1 MEDTVQVIALN
12 DPIKLV
18 GKVFTGS
25 YAGASSYVTAV
36 QNELTAAQ
44 IPFIP
49 YKICGIYYDDPEVTP
64 AAEQRS
70 FQGVVTEGN
79 ADLSATSLTAIDMA
93 GLFLYTKITGD
104 PMQAIMKGYGD
115 LFAYIQAHQ
124 AKLKSNAGYQILTFS
139 EGLVTTE
146 IYMEISED

>member
-1 MEDTVQVIALN
+1 MEDTVKVIEVKN
-12 DPIKLV
+12 PIRV
-18 GKVFTGS
+18 IGKVFTGS

-49 YKICGIYYDDPEVTP
+49 YKICGIYYDDPQVTP

-70 FQGVVTEGN
+70 FQGVVSEGN
-79 ADLSATSLTAIDMA
+79 TDLSATSLTAIDMA
-93 GLFLYTKITGD
+93 GLFLYTKVTGD
-104 PMQAIMKGYGD
+104 PMQAVMKGYGD

-124 AKLKSNAGYQILTFS
+124 TKLKSNAGYQILTFT
-139 EGLVTTE
+139 EGQVVTE
-146 IYMEISED
+146 IYMEI

>member
-1 MEDTVQVIALN
+1 MEDTVQIIAISN
-12 DPIKLV
+12 PIKLI

-25 YAGASSYVTAV
+25 YSGASSYVTAV
-36 QNELTAAQ
+36 QNELTSAQ

-49 YKICGIYYDDPEVTP
+49 YKICGIYYDNPEVTP
-64 AAEQRS
+64 ADEQRS
-70 FQGVVTEGN
+70 FHGVVTEGN
-79 ADLSATSLTAIDMA
+79 TDLSETSLTAIDMM
-93 GLFLYTKITGD
+93 GTFLYTKVTGD

-124 AKLKSNAGYQILTFS
+124 TKLKSNAGYQILTFS
-139 EGLVTTE
+139 EGLITTE

>member
-1 MEDTVQVIALN
+1 MEGTVQIITIG
-12 DPIKLV
+12 DPIKLI

-25 YAGASSYVTAV
+25 YSDASLYITAV
-36 QNELTAAQ
+36 QNELTSAE

-79 ADLSATSLTAIDMA
+79 TDLSVTSLIAVDMA
-93 GLFLYTKITGD
+93 GTFLYTKVTGD
-104 PMQAIMKGYGD
+104 PMQSIMKGYGD

-124 AKLKSNAGYQILTFS
+124 TQLKSNAGYQVLTFT
-139 EGLVTTE
+139 EGQVITE
-146 IYMEISED
+146 IYMEIQ

>member
-1 MEDTVQVIALN
+1 MEGTVQIMTLN

-18 GKVFTGS
+18 GKAFTGS
-25 YAGASSYVTAV
+25 YSDASLYVTAV

-49 YKICGIYYDDPEVTP
+49 YKISGIYYDDPQVTP

-79 ADLSATSLTAIDMA
+79 TDLSATSLTAIDI
-93 GLFLYTKITGD
+93 GGQFLYTKVTGD
-104 PMQAIMKGYGD
+104 PMQSIMKGYGD

-124 AKLKSNAGYQILTFS
+124 IQLKSNAGYQILTFT
-139 EGLVTTE
+139 EGQVITE
-146 IYMEISED
+146 IYMEL

>member
-1 MEDTVQVIALN
+1 MEDKVQVITVN
-12 DPIKLV
+12 NPIKLI

-44 IPFIP
+44 IAFIP

-64 AAEQRS
+64 AAGQRS
-70 FQGVVTEGN
+70 FQGVVSEGN
-79 ADLSATSLTAIDMA
+79 VDLSATSLSAIDMA
-93 GLFLYTKITGD
+93 GTFLYTKVTGD
-104 PMQAIMKGYGD
+104 PMQAIMEGYGD

-124 AKLKSNAGYQILTFS
+124 TKLKSNAGYQILTFT
-139 EGLVTTE
+139 EGQIITE
-146 IYMEISED
+146 IYMEI

>member
-1 MEDTVQVIALN
+1 MEGTVQIITLN

-25 YAGASSYVTAV
+25 YSDASLYVTAV

-49 YKICGIYYDDPEVTP
+49 YKICGIYYDDPQVTP

-79 ADLSATSLTAIDMA
+79 TDLSATLLTAIDIA
-93 GLFLYTKITGD
+93 GQFLYTKVTGD
-104 PMQAIMKGYGD
+104 PMQSIMKGYGD

-124 AKLKSNAGYQILTFS
+124 TKLKSNAGYQVLTFT
-139 EGLVTTE
+139 EGQVITE
-146 IYMEISED
+146 IYMEL